1 MTRKLTI
8 CSSGPM
14 LKQIFASNQQG
25 RCDGTYWA
33 TRRRRCD
40 CWWLCRCNGNLVKNM
55 KQNIRCQ
62 SVEPIM

>member
-25 RCDGTYWA
+25 HCDGTYWVS
-33 TRRRRCD
+33 RRRRCN
-40 CWWLCRCNGNLVKNM
+40 CWWLCRCNGMTRKKEERSRVLWPLNH
-55 KQNIRCQ
+55 
-62 SVEPIM
+62 E